1 MEHLVPI
8 CYLEGYLL
16 YHNVRTSELKVI
28 DSVVSTAFE
37 DDIFEYKQSTFMK
50 LKSHFGFGNEYF
62 LLYSYILLK
71 NWSYYHRYLRVI

>member
-28 DSVVSTAFE
+28 DSEVSTVFE

-50 LKSHFGFGNEYF
+50 LALAMNIQ
-62 LLYSYILLK
+62 YILFKELEI
-71 NWSYYHRYLRVI
+71 LP